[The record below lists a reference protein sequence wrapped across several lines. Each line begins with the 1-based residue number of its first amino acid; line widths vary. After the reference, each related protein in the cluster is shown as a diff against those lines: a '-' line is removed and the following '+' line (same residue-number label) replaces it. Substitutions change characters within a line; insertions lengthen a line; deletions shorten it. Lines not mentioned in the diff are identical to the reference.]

1 MQQGYAYAKINI
13 GLHVLGKRA
22 DGYHSI
28 ATIFAPLE
36 LHDEV
41 FIKAAPT
48 ITCITQPF
56 LGIAEQQNLAHRA
69 ATLLR
74 TAIGIKTG
82 AKITIIKHIP
92 AGSGLGGGSSDA
104 ATTLRL
110 LLSHWNC
117 SMPEN
122 ELARLALQLGSDVPF
137 FLHPRLAYAEGRGEM
152 ITSLPPMR
160 QRTVLVV
167 VPPKQIST
175 TWAYAQLQ
183 RHHEMVRPRQLRD
196 ALFCAELTDDLL
208 RQVCT
213 NDFEDVVFATYPS
226 IANIKKMLYA
236 YGASYASLSG
246 TGSAVYGFF
255 DSHQDALV
263 AATSF
268 HDCRTFVTRT
278 LNQFV

>member
-1 MQQGYAYAKINI
+1 MRQGYAYAKINI

-36 LHDEV
+36 LHDDILIE
-41 FIKAAPT
+41 AAPV
-48 ITCITQPF
+48 ITCITQPS
-56 LGIAEQQNLAHRA
+56 LGIAEHQNLAHRA

-74 TAIGIKTG
+74 TAVGIETG
-82 AKITIIKHIP
+82 AKITITKHIP

-117 SMPEN
+117 SMPDS
-122 ELARLALQLGSDVPF
+122 ELARLALQIGSDVPF
-137 FLHPRLAYAEGRGEM
+137 FLHPRLAYAEGRGEI
-152 ITSLPPMR
+152 ITALPPMR
-160 QRTVLVV
+160 QRIVLVV
-167 VPPKQIST
+167 VPPIQIST

-183 RHHEMVRPRQLRD
+183 RHYEMVRPRQLRD
-196 ALFCAELTDDLL
+196 ALLSTELTDELL
-208 RQVCT
+208 RLVCT
-213 NDFEDVVFATYPS
+213 NDFEEVVFAAYPS
-226 IANIKKMLYA
+226 IAHIKKMLYA

-246 TGSAVYGFF
+246 TGSAVFGFF
-255 DSHQDALV
+255 DSQQDALV
-263 AATSF
+263 AASSF

-278 LNQFV
+278 LDQFV